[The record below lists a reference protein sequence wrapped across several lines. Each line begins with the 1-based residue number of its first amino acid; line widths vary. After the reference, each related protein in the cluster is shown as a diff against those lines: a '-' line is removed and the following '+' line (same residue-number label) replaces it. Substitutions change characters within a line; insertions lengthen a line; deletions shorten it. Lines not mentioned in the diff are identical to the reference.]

1 MEDKKRLLD
10 IISLID
16 KNKKVIDIGTDHG
29 LVPLYLAKNGISKDI
44 LATDISE
51 KSLDKLRM
59 KLDDKLKEI
68 IKTRVTDGFLGI
80 EKEDNQ
86 VAIIAGMGANTI
98 IDIIEKSLDFAKNLD
113 YLVLASN
120 VNTEKLRI
128 YLNENNFE
136 ILNDFLSY
144 ENNKYYDILKVSFGK
159 AEKLTLAEIYY
170 GKDDIS
176 KKASLL
182 KEKLAIDY
190 VKNQA
195 FRKDILNKS
204 DDLKSLSRIDEKIKA
219 IEEIRNIWKLEN
231 W

>member
-29 LVPLYLAKNGISKDI
+29 LVPLYLAKNGISENI

-59 KLDDKLKEI
+59 RLDDNLRQI
-68 IKTRVTDGFLGI
+68 ITTKVTDGFVGI
-80 EKEDNQ
+80 EKQDKQ

-120 VNTEKLRI
+120 VNTEKLRT
-128 YLNENNFE
+128 YLVDNNFE
-136 ILNDFLSY
+136 IIKDFLSY
-144 ENNKYYDILKVSFGK
+144 ENNKYYDILKVRFGNAK
-159 AEKLTLAEIYY
+159 KLTLAETYY
-170 GKDDIS
+170 GKDDIDT
-176 KKASLL
+176 KAALL
-182 KEKLAIDY
+182 VEKLAIDY
-190 VKNQA
+190 KKNQE

-204 DDLKSLSRIDEKIKA
+204 NDLKSLSRIDEKLKA

-231 W
+231 

>member
-159 AEKLTLAEIYY
+159 AKKLTLAEIYY

>member
-29 LVPLYLAKNGISKDI
+29 LVPLYLAKNGISENI

-59 KLDDKLKEI
+59 RLDDKLRQI
-68 IKTRVTDGFLGI
+68 ITTKVTDGFVGI
-80 EKEDNQ
+80 ERQDKQ

-98 IDIIEKSLDFAKNLD
+98 IDIIEKSLDFVKNLD

-120 VNTEKLRI
+120 VNTEKLRT
-128 YLNENNFE
+128 YLVDNNFE
-136 ILNDFLSY
+136 IIKDFLSY
-144 ENNKYYDILKVSFGK
+144 ENNKYYDILKVRFGNAK
-159 AEKLTLAEIYY
+159 KLTLAETYY
-170 GKDDIS
+170 GKDDIDT
-176 KKASLL
+176 KAALL
-182 KEKLAIDY
+182 VEKLAIDY
-190 VKNQA
+190 KKNQE

-204 DDLKSLSRIDEKIKA
+204 NDLKSLSRIDEKLKA

-231 W
+231 

>member
-29 LVPLYLAKNGISKDI
+29 LVPLYLAKNGISENI

-59 KLDDKLKEI
+59 RLDDNLRRI
-68 IKTRVTDGFLGI
+68 ITTKVTDGFVGI
-80 EKEDNQ
+80 EKQDKQ

-120 VNTEKLRI
+120 VNTEKLRT
-128 YLNENNFE
+128 YLVDNNFE
-136 ILNDFLSY
+136 IIKDFLSY
-144 ENNKYYDILKVSFGK
+144 ENNKYYDILKVRFGNAK
-159 AEKLTLAEIYY
+159 KLTLAETYY
-170 GKDDIS
+170 GKDDIDT
-176 KKASLL
+176 KAALL
-182 KEKLAIDY
+182 VEKLAIDY
-190 VKNQA
+190 KKNQE

-204 DDLKSLSRIDEKIKA
+204 NDLKSLSRIDEKLKA
-219 IEEIRNIWKLEN
+219 IEEMRNIWKLEN
-231 W
+231 

>member
-29 LVPLYLAKNGISKDI
+29 LVPLYLAKNGISENI

-59 KLDDKLKEI
+59 RLDDNLRRI
-68 IKTRVTDGFLGI
+68 ITTKVTDGFVGI
-80 EKEDNQ
+80 EKQDKQ

-98 IDIIEKSLDFAKNLD
+98 IDIIEKSLDFAKSLD

-120 VNTEKLRI
+120 VNTEKLRT
-128 YLNENNFE
+128 YLVDNNFE
-136 ILNDFLSY
+136 IIKDFLSY
-144 ENNKYYDILKVSFGK
+144 ENNKYYDILKVRFGNAK
-159 AEKLTLAEIYY
+159 KLTLAETYY
-170 GKDDIS
+170 GKDDINT
-176 KKASLL
+176 KAALL
-182 KEKLAIDY
+182 VEKLAIDY
-190 VKNQA
+190 KKNQE

-204 DDLKSLSRIDEKIKA
+204 NDLKSLSRIDDKLKA

-231 W
+231 

>member
-29 LVPLYLAKNGISKDI
+29 LVPLYLAKNGISENI

-59 KLDDKLKEI
+59 RLDDNLRRI
-68 IKTRVTDGFLGI
+68 ITTKVTDGFVGI
-80 EKEDNQ
+80 EKQDKQ

-98 IDIIEKSLDFAKNLD
+98 IDIIEKSLDFAKSLD

-120 VNTEKLRI
+120 VNTEKLRN
-128 YLNENNFE
+128 YLVDNNFE
-136 ILNDFLSY
+136 IIKDFLSY
-144 ENNKYYDILKVSFGK
+144 ENNKYYDILKVRFGNAK
-159 AEKLTLAEIYY
+159 KLTLAETYY
-170 GKDDIS
+170 GKDDIDT
-176 KKASLL
+176 KAALL
-182 KEKLAIDY
+182 VEKLAIDY
-190 VKNQA
+190 KKNQE

-204 DDLKSLSRIDEKIKA
+204 NDLKSLSRIDEKLKA

-231 W
+231 

>member
-29 LVPLYLAKNGISKDI
+29 LVPLYLAKNGISENI

-59 KLDDKLKEI
+59 RLDDNLRRI
-68 IKTRVTDGFLGI
+68 ITTKVTDGFVGI
-80 EKEDNQ
+80 EKQDKQ

-120 VNTEKLRI
+120 VNTEKLRT
-128 YLNENNFE
+128 YLVDNNFE
-136 ILNDFLSY
+136 IIKDFLSY
-144 ENNKYYDILKVSFGK
+144 ENNKYYDILKVRFGNAK
-159 AEKLTLAEIYY
+159 KLTLAETYY
-170 GKDDIS
+170 GKDDID
-176 KKASLL
+176 KKAALL
-182 KEKLAIDY
+182 VEKLAIDY
-190 VKNQA
+190 KKNQE

-204 DDLKSLSRIDEKIKA
+204 NDLKSLSRIDEKLKA

-231 W
+231 

>member
-29 LVPLYLAKNGISKDI
+29 LVPLYLAKNGISENI

-59 KLDDKLKEI
+59 RLDDNLRRI
-68 IKTRVTDGFLGI
+68 ITTKVTDGFVGI
-80 EKEDNQ
+80 EKQDKQ

-98 IDIIEKSLDFAKNLD
+98 IDIIEKSLDFAKSLD

-120 VNTEKLRI
+120 VNTEKLRN
-128 YLNENNFE
+128 YLVDNNFE
-136 ILNDFLSY
+136 IIKDFLSY
-144 ENNKYYDILKVSFGK
+144 ENNKYYDILKVRFGNAK
-159 AEKLTLAEIYY
+159 KLTLAETYY
-170 GKDDIS
+170 GKDDINT
-176 KKASLL
+176 KAALL
-182 KEKLAIDY
+182 VEKLAIDY
-190 VKNQA
+190 NKNQE

-204 DDLKSLSRIDEKIKA
+204 NDLKSLSRIDEKLKA

-231 W
+231 

>member
-29 LVPLYLAKNGISKDI
+29 LVPLYLAKNGISENI

-59 KLDDKLKEI
+59 RLDDNLRRI
-68 IKTRVTDGFLGI
+68 ITTKVTDGFVGI
-80 EKEDNQ
+80 EKQDKQ

-98 IDIIEKSLDFAKNLD
+98 IDIIEKSLDFAKSLD

-120 VNTEKLRI
+120 VNTEKLRT
-128 YLNENNFE
+128 YLVDNNFE
-136 ILNDFLSY
+136 IIKDFLSY
-144 ENNKYYDILKVSFGK
+144 ENNKYYDILKVRFGNAK
-159 AEKLTLAEIYY
+159 KLTLAETYY
-170 GKDDIS
+170 GKYDINT
-176 KKASLL
+176 KAALL
-182 KEKLAIDY
+182 VEKLAIDY
-190 VKNQA
+190 KKNQE

-204 DDLKSLSRIDEKIKA
+204 NDLKSLSRIDEKLKA

-231 W
+231 

>member
-29 LVPLYLAKNGISKDI
+29 LVPLYLAKNGISENI

-59 KLDDKLKEI
+59 RLDDNLRRI
-68 IKTRVTDGFLGI
+68 ITTKVTDGFVGI
-80 EKEDNQ
+80 EKQDKQ

-120 VNTEKLRI
+120 VNTEKLRT
-128 YLNENNFE
+128 YLVDNNFE
-136 ILNDFLSY
+136 IIKDFLSY
-144 ENNKYYDILKVSFGK
+144 ENNKYYDILKVRFGNAK
-159 AEKLTLAEIYY
+159 KLTLAETYY
-170 GKDDIS
+170 GKDDIDT
-176 KKASLL
+176 KAALL
-182 KEKLAIDY
+182 VEKLAIDY
-190 VKNQA
+190 KKNQE

-204 DDLKSLSRIDEKIKA
+204 NDLKSLSRIDEKLKA

-231 W
+231 

>member
-29 LVPLYLAKNGISKDI
+29 LVPLYLAKNGISENI

-59 KLDDKLKEI
+59 RLDDNLRRI
-68 IKTRVTDGFLGI
+68 ITTKVTDGFVGI
-80 EKEDNQ
+80 EKQDKQ

-120 VNTEKLRI
+120 VNTEKLRT
-128 YLNENNFE
+128 YLVDNNFE
-136 ILNDFLSY
+136 IIKDFLSY
-144 ENNKYYDILKVSFGK
+144 ENNKYYDILKVRFGNAK
-159 AEKLTLAEIYY
+159 KLTLAETYY
-170 GKDDIS
+170 GKDDINT
-176 KKASLL
+176 KAALL
-182 KEKLAIDY
+182 VEKLAIDY
-190 VKNQA
+190 KKNQE

-204 DDLKSLSRIDEKIKA
+204 NDLKSLSRIDEKLKA

-231 W
+231 